1 MHDHYVC
8 IVIQPVNVHVSVDVN
23 PEQFPRPL
31 IAVVTLVC
39 GIITVE
45 SLQFGYP
52 TKSSVHT
59 LVSNI

>member
-1 MHDHYVC
+1 MHDHYLC
-8 IVIQPVNVHVSVDVN
+8 IVIQPVNVHVSADVN
-23 PEQFPRPL
+23 PVQLPGSL

-45 SLQFGYP
+45 SLQFRYP
-52 TKSSVHT
+52 TKSSFHT